1 MNIFRIYLKKLIY
14 LFVSIEMKFNQID
27 VKIDTFNSVGISIC
41 LYYMHVFTGMF
52 FQDDVFTFYVNIWKS
67 FFLNAKDRLLKN
79 TYVYF
84 IHTHKVN
91 RLHMELFKVTQ
102 KAYVNFGFLI
112 QKQQQPNHFE
122 VIHLFKWMVG
132 IH

>member
-52 FQDDVFTFYVNIWKS
+52 FQDDVFTFYVNI
-67 FFLNAKDRLLKN
+67 
-79 TYVYF
+79 
-84 IHTHKVN
+84 
-91 RLHMELFKVTQ
+91 
-102 KAYVNFGFLI
+102 
-112 QKQQQPNHFE
+112 
-122 VIHLFKWMVG
+122 
-132 IH
+132 